1 MVEEVY
7 RRGNEIHVESTSG
20 VMDYMYRFYKCM
32 RLHSSLGF
40 VSPADYE
47 SLRLWERSETA

>member
-20 VMDYMYRFYKCM
+20 VMDYMYRFYKYM